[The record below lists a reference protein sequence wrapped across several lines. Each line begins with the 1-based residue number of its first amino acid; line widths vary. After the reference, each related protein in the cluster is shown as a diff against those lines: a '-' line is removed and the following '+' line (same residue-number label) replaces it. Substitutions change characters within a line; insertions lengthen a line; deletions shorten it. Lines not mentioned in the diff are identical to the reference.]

1 MKILRAGNLLELTV
15 YRGTCRNCNCEVEF
29 RHMEGEV
36 VRDQRDGDF
45 IRVNCPTCTTW
56 ICVAL

>member
-1 MKILRAGNLLELTV
+1 MKILRAGTLLDLAV

-29 RHMEGEV
+29 THAEGEV
-36 VRDQRDGDF
+36 VRDHRDGDF
-45 IRVNCPTCTTW
+45 IRINCPTCTTW